1 MPKPDKSKLL
11 CLAIHMG
18 KFGKK
23 WDETEE
29 EKKERE
35 KAEKERA
42 EQEAKDIAEGKP
54 VKPKL
59 VVGKLDKVSMWRSEF
74 AYITRNSEV
83 ICVPPGHPLYAKAKE
98 EQERNKRLLQM
109 MMHIL
114 KDFLYS
120 SKKNLMR
127 SYLIWLMMNPT
138 LLFSNKSWM
147 KPRRIWRRRLRRSLG
162 LV

>member
-11 CLAIHMG
+11 GLSIHMG

-29 EKKERE
+29 ENKERE
-35 KAEKERA
+35 KAEKERD

-54 VKPKL
+54 IKPKL
-59 VVGKLDKVSMWRSEF
+59 TVGKLDQDSVCRSEF
-74 AYITRNSEV
+74 AYITRNNET

-98 EQERNKRLLQM
+98 EQEITQGPFANEEC
-109 MMHIL
+109 
-114 KDFLYS
+114 Y
-120 SKKNLMR
+120 KKLMKK
-127 SYLIWLMMNPT
+127 LVIWLMSPT
-138 LLFSNKSWM
+138 LLFNNKSWM
-147 KPRRIWRRRLRRSLG
+147 KPRRIWRRRLERRLG